1 MFIVVVLGYE
11 SSISSII
18 YEEVTH
24 LSDEAYIDN
33 IGNVIRLKRGMNPKV
48 KIILFV
54 YMDKAES
61 QEMKINNDESALK
74 LEIQLITW
82 LKLKTGDQKIKLL

>member
-54 YMDKAES
+54 YMDKAEF

-82 LKLKTGDQKIKLL
+82 LKLKTGDQKSKL

>member
-1 MFIVVVLGYE
+1 
-11 SSISSII
+11 
-18 YEEVTH
+18 
-24 LSDEAYIDN
+24 
-33 IGNVIRLKRGMNPKV
+33 MNPKV

-54 YMDKAES
+54 YMDKAEF